1 MEKLPMAFFKEL
13 EQNIL
18 KVVCRHKRPQRDKAI
33 LRLKQK
39 GAGRI
44 RLPEFRLYDKAR
56 VIKNV
61 WYWHKNR
68 STEHDRKLRNKP
80 TYLRSINLCQRRQ
93 DYTVKERQSL

>member
-39 GAGRI
+39 GAGGI
-44 RLPEFRLYDKAR
+44 RLPEFRLYYIA
-56 VIKNV
+56 I
-61 WYWHKNR
+61 
-68 STEHDRKLRNKP
+68 
-80 TYLRSINLCQRRQ
+80 
-93 DYTVKERQSL
+93 